1 METWPSSASTLMFFQ
16 YNVQVLFFFGRYWT
30 WVNLNYIKCLSGYW
44 QWLMADH
51 PSMSWSCQDTGD
63 RMAADEGHASV
74 NANFWHSNT
83 PHYINEKVEQTHS
96 ILFDKWAFLTFP
108 HLIYV
113 HTWHLC
119 NRPMYFMTLWS
130 REHFIVLCEE
140 SCVTWMAKL
149 KRFWIKGIKG
159 LVHPKLKTLSY
170 KSYFEECE

>member
-51 PSMSWSCQDTGD
+51 PSLSWSCQDTGD

-96 ILFDKWAFLTFP
+96 ILFDKWAFLTWFMCTHDTFATGP
-108 HLIYV
+108 CISWPFGAGSILLFYV
-113 HTWHLC
+113 RNH
-119 NRPMYFMTLWS
+119 
-130 REHFIVLCEE
+130 VLHEWQ
-140 SCVTWMAKL
+140 SW
-149 KRFWIKGIKG
+149 KG
-159 LVHPKLKTLSY
+159 
-170 KSYFEECE
+170 FE